1 MKDEVRTRSKLTVTR
16 HPKTLEG
23 ILPMPQIEQGLDRS
37 RGRPDMRSA
46 VDGFRQK
53 AHDQEA
59 ANQQQKRSAENCEN
73 GDGKGLEIAAFLAPV
88 KKHFDLDPKG
98 EAELAAFTRKLL
110 SGGRP
115 KRGSYSSMARN
126 VDRD

>member
-1 MKDEVRTRSKLTVTR
+1 MEDKVRTRSTLTVAR
-16 HPKTLEG
+16 HPKLVDG

-37 RGRPDMRSA
+37 RNRTDTRIA
-46 VDGFRQK
+46 VDGFRQN
-53 AHDQEA
+53 AHEQELR
-59 ANQQQKRSAENCEN
+59 NQAREQSARNCEN

-88 KKHFDLDPKG
+88 KKHFDLNSKEEG
-98 EAELAAFTRKLL
+98 ELAAFTRKLL

-115 KRGSYSSMARN
+115 KRGSYSTMARN

>member
-1 MKDEVRTRSKLTVTR
+1 MKDEGRSRSTLTVTR
-16 HPKTLEG
+16 HPKVLEG

-37 RGRPDMRSA
+37 RGRPEMRQA
-46 VDGFRQK
+46 VDAFRQK
-53 AHDQEA
+53 AHDQEISS
-59 ANQQQKRSAENCEN
+59 QIKKKSADNCEN

-88 KKHFDLDPKG
+88 KKHFDLDSKG

>member
-1 MKDEVRTRSKLTVTR
+1 MKNEGRSRSTLTVTR
-16 HPKTLEG
+16 HPKMLDG

-37 RGRPDMRSA
+37 RGRPEMREV
-46 VDGFRQK
+46 VDRFRQK
-53 AHDQEA
+53 SHEHEITTQT
-59 ANQQQKRSAENCEN
+59 QKKSADNCEN

-88 KKHFDLDPKG
+88 KKHFDLDSKG
-98 EAELAAFTRKLL
+98 EADLAAFTRKLL

-126 VDRD
+126 IDRD